1 MLQSSIYVV
10 DDDEAL
16 AKLVKRLFELQ
27 GYKVICFYEPTEFLD
42 AMPLL
47 QPGCILSD
55 LRMPQLSGL
64 ELLRR
69 VRERGIQ
76 WPAVLFSGRG
86 DIASAVEAM
95 RLGATDFVEK
105 PFRNEDLLQSVA
117 RAFEAHNRG
126 KEVQQAILRAQELV
140 KSLTPRQ
147 QELMRGVAD
156 GHSNKVIAQKLG
168 ISPRTAEVHRARLMD
183 RLHAKSLAE
192 VVRLAI
198 WAQTN
203 LQTDVAESGG
213 E

>member
-1 MLQSSIYVV
+1 MLQPSIYVV

-16 AKLVKRLFELQ
+16 ARLLKRLFEQ
-27 GYKVICFYEPTEFLD
+27 HGYLVDCYHDPTQFLD
-42 AMPLL
+42 ALPLL

-55 LRMPQLSGL
+55 LCMPRISGL

-69 VRERGIQ
+69 VRENGFL

-95 RLGATDFVEK
+95 QLGAADFVEK
-105 PFRNEDLLQSVA
+105 PFRNDELLKSVA
-117 RAFEAHNRG
+117 RAFDVHNRG
-126 KEVQQAILRAQELV
+126 HEVQQTIYRAQELV

-147 QELMRGVAD
+147 LELMRGVAD
-156 GHSNKVIAQKLG
+156 GLSNKVIAQKLG

-203 LQTDVAESGG
+203 IHPNFAEGGG